1 MFLPKYDT
9 RRPKKHHVLALKACN
24 EDDSVSTFTENL
36 SITSNSSQKESNTPK
51 TLARECSL
59 GVSSQ
64 NSGLFSLASMLFTA
78 CERGGGTQRCN
89 KCNLSW
95 VVVSATHKDRVDLLL
110 LNENSISHQIVTGT
124 HFSAV
129 HSAG

>member
-1 MFLPKYDT
+1 MAI
-9 RRPKKHHVLALKACN
+9 HHMIIEQKSQTHQKPWLGNALW
-24 EDDSVSTFTENL
+24 
-36 SITSNSSQKESNTPK
+36 
-51 TLARECSL
+51 
-59 GVSSQ
+59 GVFNQ
-64 NSGLFSLASMLFTA
+64 NPGLFSLASMLFTA
-78 CERGGGTQRCN
+78 CERRGGTQRCN

-95 VVVSATHKDRVDLLL
+95 VVVSAIHKDRVDLLL